1 MPWPKSWALTL
12 SLKVSISLLFLVHLD
27 VHTLTHHFLYT
38 DGPEW
43 WSMDEVTVKASQPVT
58 IGGAQMI
65 FGANL
70 PPGTIGTPLY
80 EVFYPSKNQ
89 YLNWNAG
96 KPTYRLTD
104 ADGYVYVMQGYKVDQ
119 EDLATLGD
127 SFQDLPEGWEY
138 SVVTPDED
146 IIFDLTTD
154 DSIPSVQD
162 EFDQIYIRIPDDG
175 GDTSTNKSTAKKV
188 DLFST
193 WTVMMLI
200 VSHALLS
207 KTLA

>member
-1 MPWPKSWALTL
+1 MA
-12 SLKVSISLLFLVHLD
+12 
-27 VHTLTHHFLYT
+27 
-38 DGPEW
+38 
-43 WSMDEVTVKASQPVT
+43 
-58 IGGAQMI
+58 
-65 FGANL
+65 
-70 PPGTIGTPLY
+70 
-80 EVFYPSKNQ
+80 
-89 YLNWNAG
+89 
-96 KPTYRLTD
+96 TYMSCRATRLI
-104 ADGYVYVMQGYKVDQ
+104 Q

-188 DLFST
+188 DLFSR
-193 WTVMMLI
+193 WTVIMLI